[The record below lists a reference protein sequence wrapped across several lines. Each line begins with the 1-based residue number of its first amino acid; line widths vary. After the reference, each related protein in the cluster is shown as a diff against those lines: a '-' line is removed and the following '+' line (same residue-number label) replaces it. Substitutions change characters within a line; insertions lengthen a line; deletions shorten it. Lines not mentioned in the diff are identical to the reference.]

1 MRVTSLDLS
10 NVRAIEAAKFHFRP
24 GFNLVVGVN
33 GVGKTTVLHALRHCL
48 HDFVAKGDGISRSQT
63 GAKMLKADDVRI
75 DAEALEVKCRG
86 EHGGASYN
94 CLTRRRRRD
103 GKSGSVH
110 RSQRAG
116 GSIDANGGRPFA
128 VFFSTMRAVP
138 YGRSPRKKET
148 AGGMAA
154 ALAGAFSDRHLDLAK
169 FAAWMRTRQVLAG
182 ERVAQGHV
190 LQVLDETVGRLLP
203 GYGNLRP
210 DEEDRALLID
220 RGGLTI
226 PVRRL
231 SDGERGVLALV
242 LDLTR
247 RLSQANPELDN
258 PTSDA
263 GAVVLIDE
271 LELHLHP
278 AWQRKIIANLTA
290 AFPCCQFIATT
301 HSPQTIGEI
310 QHDHVHVMADG
321 EVHSPARSFGFDSNR
336 VLEEIMDTGPRTA
349 KVEDLL
355 GEISGR
361 IDRNEFDGARRSLAG
376 LTKMLGENDPEVTR
390 LRTLVDFMEGT

>member
-1 MRVTSLDLS
+1 MRVTRLKLS
-10 NVRAIEAAKFHFRP
+10 NVRAIEAAEFRFRP

-33 GVGKTTVLHALRHCL
+33 GVGKTTVLEALARCL
-48 HDFVAKGDGISRSQT
+48 HECVASIDDSVSPPAYFKVDDIRV
-63 GAKMLKADDVRI
+63 GAEVLDVEY
-75 DAEALEVKCRG
+75 DVD
-86 EHGGASYN
+86 HGGASYN
-94 CLTRRRRRD
+94 FVTHRGRRD
-103 GKSGSVH
+103 GGSGSLH
-110 RSQRAG
+110 HLQGAG
-116 GSIDANGGRPFA
+116 GSVDANGGRPFA

-138 YGRSPRKKET
+138 YGRSPRKEAT

-154 ALAGAFSDRHLDLAK
+154 ALADAFSDRHLDLAE

-182 ERVAQGHV
+182 ERAAQGRV
-190 LQVLDETVGRLLP
+190 LQVLDQTVKRLLP

-210 DEEDRALLID
+210 DEDRTLLID
-220 RGGLTI
+220 HGGVTI

-247 RLSQANPELDN
+247 RLSQANPELDD
-258 PTSDA
+258 PTSGA

-278 AWQRKIIANLTA
+278 AWQRRIMTNLTA
-290 AFPCCQFIATT
+290 AFPRCQFIATT

-310 QHDHVHVMADG
+310 EHDRVHVMADG
-321 EVHSPARSFGFDSNR
+321 EVHSPARSFGVDSNR

-355 GEISGR
+355 GDVSGR
-361 IDRNEFDGARRSLAG
+361 IDRDEFTEARCSLEA
-376 LTKMLGENDPEVTR
+376 LTKMLGENDPDVTR
-390 LRTLVDFMEGT
+390 LRTLVDFMEGD